1 MHVNAYVG
9 RVLSRFVTQRNVME
23 NLEFD
28 CLKCVGFC
36 CSLYE
41 RIPVS
46 AKDIRRLAK
55 YHAITPEKA
64 QRKFT
69 KLHKVTRERILRR
82 QPDPILVE
90 TCMFFDLEKRLCGI
104 YAGRPDVCREWPIH
118 NPHRCVYYD
127 VLQFE
132 RTQQDAPDVLPIF
145 QITFDPA
152 VAKHLG
158 EVE

>member
-1 MHVNAYVG
+1 MHVNAYVA
-9 RVLSRFVTQRNVME
+9 RVLSRFGTQRNPME

-41 RIPVS
+41 RIPVN
-46 AKDIRRLAK
+46 ARDIRRLAK
-55 YHAITPEKA
+55 YHAITPEQA

-69 KLHKVTRERILRR
+69 KLHKVTRERVLRR
-82 QPDPILVE
+82 KPDPILGE
-90 TCMFFDLEKRLCGI
+90 TCIFFDLEKRLCGI
-104 YAGRPDVCREWPIH
+104 YAGRPGVCREWPIH
-118 NPHRCVYYD
+118 SNRCVYYD

-132 RTQQDAPDVLPIF
+132 RVQQGSGEVLPIF

-152 VAKHLG
+152 VEKHLG
-158 EVE
+158 AVEE